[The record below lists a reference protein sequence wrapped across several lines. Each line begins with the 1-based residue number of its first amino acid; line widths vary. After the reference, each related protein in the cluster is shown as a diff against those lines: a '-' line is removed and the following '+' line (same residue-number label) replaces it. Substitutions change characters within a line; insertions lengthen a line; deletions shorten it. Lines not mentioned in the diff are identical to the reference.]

1 MKLVISKSKNSESY
15 YIAQSYKNSDG
26 KSTSKTIRKL
36 GTLKDL
42 KEKLNTDRDG
52 VFTWAKEQVRLETE
66 AYRKDGETHSV
77 LVPFPAARE
86 IDYNKQRFYIGGYL
100 VPQSIYYGLRLD
112 HTMKTI
118 KKRHS
123 Y

>member
-52 VFTWAKEQVRLETE
+52 VLTWAKEQVRLETE
-66 AYRKDGETHSV
+66 AYRKDG
-77 LVPFPAARE
+77 
-86 IDYNKQRFYIGGYL
+86 
-100 VPQSIYYGLRLD
+100 
-112 HTMKTI
+112 
-118 KKRHS
+118 
-123 Y
+123 

>member
-42 KEKLNTDRDG
+42 KEKLNTDRDRL
-52 VFTWAKEQVRLETE
+52 TERMAKLIRCWYHSMPIVR
-66 AYRKDGETHSV
+66 
-77 LVPFPAARE
+77 
-86 IDYNKQRFYIGGYL
+86 
-100 VPQSIYYGLRLD
+100 
-112 HTMKTI
+112 
-118 KKRHS
+118 
-123 Y
+123 

>member
-52 VFTWAKEQVRLETE
+52 VLTWAKEQVRLEKPRLTE
-66 AYRKDGETHSV
+66 RMAKLIRCWYHSMPIV
-77 LVPFPAARE
+77 R
-86 IDYNKQRFYIGGYL
+86 
-100 VPQSIYYGLRLD
+100 
-112 HTMKTI
+112 
-118 KKRHS
+118 
-123 Y
+123 